1 MSWTSF
7 THDIKYWGA
16 DEWKI
21 IKLPI
26 NPFNLSSVAK
36 FGPTAVIYN
45 KYNIAAPQ
53 KMYNLSE
60 FSCKNV
66 NWWKFIGRVG
76 AAVVEATFITITSPS
91 LASKQERVCPFFFKD
106 IFLLIYHHASPWSMV
121 VFLFCL
127 AVGRVGWILT
137 KSTGDL
143 TMCRIPTKPT
153 TPNIGLNRKRLSISN
168 DVEEK
173 NIAGSFAPQSCPIHV
188 ALQFLCEE
196 SCSCTA
202 GYKPEVTNISN
213 SRLRECEMQ
222 SCGRQC
228 CTALKLLC
236 KHSISKVQAQY

>member
-91 LASKQERVCPFFFKD
+91 LASKQERVRTFFFKD
-106 IFLLIYHHASPWSMV
+106 IFFIMPHHGRWWYFCFVWLLVVLVGFSQNPPAISQCAAFPPNLQHPTLAWIEKGSASQMMLKKKTSRAVLHRSHVQFM
-121 VFLFCL
+121 LLCSFCVKKV
-127 AVGRVGWILT
+127 A
-137 KSTGDL
+137 
-143 TMCRIPTKPT
+143 
-153 TPNIGLNRKRLSISN
+153 
-168 DVEEK
+168 
-173 NIAGSFAPQSCPIHV
+173 V
-188 ALQFLCEE
+188 ALVD
-196 SCSCTA
+196 T
-202 GYKPEVTNISN
+202 
-213 SRLRECEMQ
+213 SRKWQ
-222 SCGRQC
+222 
-228 CTALKLLC
+228 
-236 KHSISKVQAQY
+236 I

>member
-45 KYNIAAPQ
+45 NYNIAAPQ
-53 KMYNLSE
+53 KIYNLSE
-60 FSCKNV
+60 FSCQNV

-91 LASKQERVCPFFFKD
+91 LASKQERVCPFFFKN
-106 IFLLIYHHASPWSMV
+106 IFSS
-121 VFLFCL
+121 C
-127 AVGRVGWILT
+127 
-137 KSTGDL
+137 L
-143 TMCRIPTKPT
+143 TMVNGGIFVLFVVLVGFSQNPPAISQCAAFPPNLQHPTLL
-153 TPNIGLNRKRLSISN
+153 GLNRKRLSISN

-222 SCGRQC
+222 SCRR
-228 CTALKLLC
+228 
-236 KHSISKVQAQY
+236 

>member
-1 MSWTSF
+1 M
-7 THDIKYWGA
+7 
-16 DEWKI
+16 
-21 IKLPI
+21 L
-26 NPFNLSSVAK
+26 
-36 FGPTAVIYN
+36 
-45 KYNIAAPQ
+45 APQ
-53 KMYNLSE
+53 WSKPPSSLLLLLRWLPNKKE
-60 FSCKNV
+60 FAH
-66 NWWKFIGRVG
+66 F
-76 AAVVEATFITITSPS
+76 S
-91 LASKQERVCPFFFKD
+91 LKISFHP
-106 IFLLIYHHASPWSMV
+106 ASPWSMV

-153 TPNIGLNRKRLSISN
+153 TPNIGLNRKRLSISY

-196 SCSCTA
+196 SCSCTG

-236 KHSISKVQAQY
+236 KHSISKVQAPECKHNSANNRVQLESKWCRPTEAKLSLFVCPSMNNRRWQTARKKSKLLTAQVLQPIN

>member
-91 LASKQERVCPFFFKD
+91 LASKQERVCPFFFKN
-106 IFLLIYHHASPWSMV
+106 IFSSCLTMVNGGIFVLFGCWSCWLDSHKIHRRSHNV
-121 VFLFCL
+121 PHSHQTYNTQHCL
-127 AVGRVGWILT
+127 AWI
-137 KSTGDL
+137 
-143 TMCRIPTKPT
+143 
-153 TPNIGLNRKRLSISN
+153 
-168 DVEEK
+168 EK
-173 NIAGSFAPQSCPIHV
+173 GSASQMMLKKKTSRAVLHRSHVQFMLLCSFCVKKVAV
-188 ALQFLCEE
+188 ALLD
-196 SCSCTA
+196 T
-202 GYKPEVTNISN
+202 
-213 SRLRECEMQ
+213 SRKWQ
-222 SCGRQC
+222 
-228 CTALKLLC
+228 
-236 KHSISKVQAQY
+236 I